1 MFTNFIEVQVLLG
14 VQIESDDCLDIHSGY
29 WLQCDTLFGLRHEGL
44 QAFDQA
50 WLSLELSRQFI
61 FSSPEQSVQPEGTAQ
76 LQTSSTIVVRS
87 LTHPIPGLRS
97 TNVQDEGKSRQEGTP
112 ATWCNTT
119 SYVNSVRRRVSE

>member
-1 MFTNFIEVQVLLG
+1 MTMSTNP
-14 VQIESDDCLDIHSGY
+14 SGCG
-29 WLQCDTLFGLRHEGL
+29 LQCDALFSLRHKSL

-76 LQTSSTIVVRS
+76 LQFSSTIVVRS

-97 TNVQDEGKSRQEGTP
+97 TNVQDEGKSHQEGTP

-119 SYVNSVRRRVSE
+119 SYVNSIRRRVSE